1 MKLITY
7 NPVKEINRIERELEE
22 MGKSDWNAL
31 PILEDL
37 PAMDM
42 YEEDGNLVTEVN
54 LPNFERSEVS
64 VAADDGIL
72 EISAE
77 HNSQSSSRNK
87 RLYYFRESRD
97 RYFRRVTLPDGV
109 LIEKA
114 KAMFRDGVL
123 KVSMPLTAA

>member
-7 NPVKEINRIERELEE
+7 NPVRQINRIERELEE

-31 PILEDL
+31 PILEDV

-42 YEEDGNLVTEVN
+42 YEEDGNLVAEVS
-54 LPNFERSEVS
+54 LPNFDRTEVS

-77 HNSQSSSRNK
+77 HKQDVK
-87 RLYYFRESRD
+87 EHLGRLYYFRECRD
-97 RYFRRVTLPDGV
+97 KYFRRVTLPDGV
-109 LIEKA
+109 LIDKA

-123 KVSMPLTAA
+123 KVSIPLTAA